1 MADELTVSDRFR
13 QTLKTQ
19 LALWRREGIVSPQQ
33 ADLLAGRYRLEAL
46 GREGGN
52 RLIFAIY
59 MIGAALIACGVVSFI
74 AWHWEGMAAGVKI
87 ALIVT
92 TMLTIHATG
101 FYLWKVRP
109 GHEKLGHALVALG
122 TLIFG
127 ANIGLMAQIFHVHS
141 NWYNGLGAWALGAA
155 AIACAAGSV
164 PNALIAL
171 AASFLWWWGGIENQ
185 LFHSYRAEP
194 LWLFT
199 YYPLLVAAVFAP
211 LAYSKRSAI
220 LFAAT
225 MLAIWFSALCVAGEQ
240 GGLPAWGMTS
250 LALAA
255 MFIGL
260 AQAVAGGA
268 RAAFAAV
275 SRMLACLAVA
285 MAAYVYSIRF
295 VAHDLHSMR
304 WQRGPGQIPWVWLV
318 ALALLGGIAA
328 FAYGRIAAG
337 RRGLGGPLIL
347 RLGAGGLVLL
357 GIFRRRRGLQ
367 CARDSPGQPGA
378 GPPGRRDGLARRRSR
393 PPRGLLGRRPARGP
407 SDRQPF
413 PRIRDRADG
422 QGHRLPRLRRGNHR
436 LRRPFR
442 IVPQDKEARRCVK
455 PSSSS
460 SPASSSRS
468 ACWRPCPRETSTPA
482 STARPWCCGS
492 PPSTPTAS

>member
-347 RLGAGGLVLL
+347 GLGAGGLVLL
-357 GIFRRRRGLQ
+357 AIFAGGVGAFNVPAILLANLALVLLAAAMVWHGVVAVRRGAFWAGVLLVVLQ
-367 CARDSPGQPGA
+367 IASRFLEYET
-378 GPPGRRDGLARRRSR
+378 GLMGKAIVCLACGVGIIVCGVRFESY
-393 PPRGLLGRRPARGP
+393 LKTRRPA
-407 SDRQPF
+407 D
-413 PRIRDRADG
+413 A
-422 QGHRLPRLRRGNHR
+422 
-436 LRRPFR
+436 
-442 IVPQDKEARRCVK
+442 
-455 PSSSS
+455 
-460 SPASSSRS
+460 
-468 ACWRPCPRETSTPA
+468 
-482 STARPWCCGS
+482 
-492 PPSTPTAS
+492 